1 MKNPAVNAMIAIA
14 CLVYIADAVRAD
26 APEQNRRRS
35 PVVEVFEKCR
45 DCVVN
50 ISTTQIQRV
59 RTLRRGFL
67 WDDVFD
73 LGRPMIRE
81 REIHS
86 VGSGV
91 VIHENG
97 YIVTNAH
104 VVAQAS
110 DVRVIFADGRGVE
123 AEIVSADP
131 EHDLAILKIPAPE
144 PLPFITLGRS
154 DDLMIGETVVAI
166 GNPLGL
172 QHTVTA
178 GIVSAL
184 DRELNF
190 SPDLVYRG
198 LIQTDAAI
206 NPGNSGGP
214 LLNVNAELIGI
225 NSAIRGDAQ
234 NVGFAIPVQRLWDL
248 VPMMLDIERRQ
259 RVRFGLSVGGQ
270 EARVTAVRPDSP
282 AQQAGLSTG
291 DQITAFQ
298 GERVRNAI
306 DYYVHLYEQHPGDNI
321 RLAYSHDGQPR
332 EASVPLQPVPAPDGV
347 ELAQRLL
354 GVNLGEFDDS
364 VRRKYDLPRD
374 VGVYVD
380 EVEPNGPADQA
391 QMIPGDIIMRLNR
404 VGVADLDHVGLALE
418 SVHPGEKIY
427 IHGLRVRGDYPFVWT
442 IEIPTRR
449 Q

>member
-1 MKNPAVNAMIAIA
+1 MKKHAPIPLISLV
-14 CLVYIADAVRAD
+14 CLVALAAAAFADS
-26 APEQNRRRS
+26 PEQNRRRS
-35 PVVEVFEKCR
+35 PVVEVFEQCR
-45 DCVVN
+45 DSVVN

-67 WDDVFD
+67 WDDIFD

-123 AEIVSADP
+123 AEIVAADP

-144 PLPFITLGRS
+144 PLKYVTLGRS
-154 DDLMIGETVVAI
+154 DDLLIGETVVAI

-172 QHTVTA
+172 QHTVTS

-190 SPDLVYRG
+190 SRDLVYSG

-259 RVRFGLSVGGQ
+259 RVRFGLSVAGP
-270 EARVTAVRPDSP
+270 ETRVTAVRPDSP
-282 AQQAGLSTG
+282 AKEAGLRPG
-291 DQITAFQ
+291 DQITDFQ

-306 DYYVHLYEQHPGDNI
+306 DYYVRLYEQQPGDKI
-321 RLAYSHDGQPR
+321 RLAYSHDGQR
-332 EASVPLQPVPAPDGV
+332 KEARIPLQPVPAPDGR
-347 ELAQRLL
+347 ELGRRLL
-354 GVNLGEFDDS
+354 GVNLDEFDAA

-380 EVEPNGPADQA
+380 EVDPDGPADQA
-391 QMIPGDIIMRLNR
+391 QIMPGDIIMRLNR
-404 VGVADLDHVGLALE
+404 VSVSDMEHVGLALE
-418 SVHPGEKIY
+418 SVKPGEKVY
-427 IHGLRVRGDYPFVWT
+427 IHGIRVRGDYPFRWT

-449 Q
+449 